1 MHVCFSLR
9 LISKLAKRTL
19 NGAQL
24 MDGSNAY
31 RASWFAPHDVIA
43 PERVL
48 MPKANITCKR
58 PSW

>member
-1 MHVCFSLR
+1 
-9 LISKLAKRTL
+9 
-19 NGAQL
+19 

-31 RASWFAPHDVIA
+31 RALWSVLRDVIA

-48 MPKANITCKR
+48 MPVANITCKR